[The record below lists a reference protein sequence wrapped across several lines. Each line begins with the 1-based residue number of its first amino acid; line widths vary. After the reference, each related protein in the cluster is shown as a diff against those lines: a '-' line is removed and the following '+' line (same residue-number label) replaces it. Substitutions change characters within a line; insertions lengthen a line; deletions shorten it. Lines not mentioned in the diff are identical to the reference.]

1 MKAARFYAAG
11 DIRVEDV
18 DPPRATND
26 KVLVEVE
33 WCGICGSD
41 LNEYVRG
48 PYAIP
53 DEKNGPHHITGEM
66 LPVTLG
72 HEFSGRVVRA
82 PPTSSLVPGQPV
94 AIDPRF
100 FCSSCPACKETA
112 TNCCRHVGS
121 LGLSGGGGG
130 LSEMVSVHPAMLHPL
145 PEGTDLAAAALIEPL
160 AVAWRAVK
168 RSGLSNL
175 KNASVLVIGAGPI
188 GVATVFVLK
197 AEGCDMILVSEK
209 AARRREFLAD
219 VVHAAFD
226 PTEVNIV
233 EKCRELTGG
242 AGVEIVIDC
251 AGAQSGFEH
260 GCDSLRV
267 HGTYINLAIPKAPA
281 TLPFQH
287 FLLKELTF
295 KTFLAYDETD
305 FKEVVAAFGSGRFAG
320 VEKMITRRISLDEIV
335 EKGFK
340 ELTENPGDHIKI
352 IASPKIRLL

>member
-18 DPPRATND
+18 DPPQATND

-53 DEKNGPHHITGEM
+53 DEKKGPHHLTGEM

-72 HEFSGRVVRA
+72 HEFSGRVVQA

-94 AIDPRF
+94 AIDP
-100 FCSSCPACKETA
+100 
-112 TNCCRHVGS
+112 RHVGS

-145 PEGTDLAAAALIEPL
+145 PNGTDLAAAALIEPL

-175 KNASVLVIGAGPI
+175 KNAPVLVIGAGPI

-219 VVHAAFD
+219 IVHAAFD

-267 HGTYINLAIPKAPA
+267 HGTYVNLAIPKAPA
-281 TLPFQH
+281 TLPFEH

-320 VEKMITRRISLDEIV
+320 VERMITRRISLDEIV

-340 ELTENPGDHIKI
+340 ELTEKPGDHIKI
-352 IASPKIRLL
+352 IASPKIGLL

>member
-168 RSGLSNL
+168 RR
-175 KNASVLVIGAGPI
+175 PI

-226 PTEVNIV
+226 PTEVNICG
-233 EKCRELTGG
+233 EMQGTHGRSWGG
-242 AGVEIVIDC
+242 NRCMALISIW
-251 AGAQSGFEH
+251 Q
-260 GCDSLRV
+260 
-267 HGTYINLAIPKAPA
+267 
-281 TLPFQH
+281 FQKLQYEH